1 MVEASYYKKI
11 IESLRKGVPPKRGV
25 QEYSVGHDKL
35 IDGIKKY
42 LMDCISDMGII
53 RFVCG
58 SWGSGKTHLFR
69 LLTEVGFKENIIVS
83 TVELNATSTL
93 LNKFNTIFAEIIRQ
107 IKSPYY
113 YQTSEIE
120 EELISF
126 NSILQEAYYYHC
138 YGVRNKINPISP
150 QEHQKAINALMA
162 NRQID
167 IDFKKMVISY
177 WESLKEESPDYI
189 QKQEEIVQWFCG
201 EGTIGQ
207 YRKKYGVSKIITK
220 ENSKLMLQS
229 LVNFIKFSG
238 YKGLM
243 ILFDEA
249 EQYYSIIRKSDLQQA
264 HNNLLALINNI
275 ESLSGL
281 ILIYATTPDF
291 FIDER
296 YGIQRY
302 GALAG
307 RIGKPEENRPPRAI
321 DTIWNLD
328 VVKFDREQ
336 YLEVSKKIRD
346 IYCRAYP
353 DSIDKLPNESELA
366 TRVDELYGKNHSMSQ
381 MRFWRFF
388 VIAII
393 NILIDHVEGTIRTTN
408 EITTDILE
416 KLKEDDL

>member
-1 MVEASYYKKI
+1 MVESSYYKKI

-35 IDGIKKY
+35 IDGIKQY
-42 LMDCISDMGII
+42 LLDCISDTGII

-69 LLTEVGFKENIIVS
+69 LLTEVGCKENIAIS
-83 TVELNATSTL
+83 TVELNATNTL

-107 IKSPYY
+107 IKSPHY
-113 YQTSEIE
+113 YQNTEIE

-126 NSILQEAYYYHC
+126 NSILQESYYYHC
-138 YGVRNKINPISP
+138 CGVRNKLDSITP
-150 QEHQKAINALMA
+150 QEHDKAVNNLMA

-167 IDFKKMVISY
+167 IDFKKMVVSY
-177 WESLKEESPDYI
+177 WNTLREDAPDCI
-189 QKQEEIVQWFCG
+189 QKQDEIIQWFCG

-207 YRKKYGVSKIITK
+207 YRKKYGISKIITK

-229 LVNFIKFSG
+229 LVNFLKFSG

-291 FIDER
+291 FIDEK

-307 RIGKPEENRPPRAI
+307 RIGKPEENRPPRAMDI
-321 DTIWNLD
+321 IWNLD
-328 VVKFDREQ
+328 VVKFEKEQ
-336 YLEVSKKIRD
+336 YFEVSKKIRD
-346 IYCRAYP
+346 IYGRAYP
-353 DSIDKLPNESELA
+353 DTADKLPDDAELMA
-366 TRVDELYGKNHSMSQ
+366 RVEELYGKNHSMSQ
-381 MRFWRFF
+381 MRFWRLF

-393 NILIDHVEGTIRTTN
+393 NILIDHVEGTLRTTDEITN
-408 EITTDILE
+408 EIIR